1 VPTLTVKPGNYLG
14 VRFEPTRQAAIRAEA
29 SEPIDIYVVSEDDY
43 PEFSK
48 RHNLFTAKYPQQTKF
63 DTYLSFG
70 PDKRKNWYLVFENPS
85 KDVIA
90 VHYEVY
96 G

>member
-1 VPTLTVKPGNYLG
+1 VPTVTVKPGNYRG
-14 VRFEPTRQAAIRAEA
+14 IRFEPVRQAGIRVEA

-48 RHNLFTAKYPQQTKF
+48 RHNLFTAKYPRQTLF
-63 DTYLSFG
+63 ETNLSFG
-70 PDKRKNWYLVFENPS
+70 PDKRKNWYLVFVNASTE
-85 KDVIA
+85 VTA
-90 VHYEVY
+90 VHYDVY